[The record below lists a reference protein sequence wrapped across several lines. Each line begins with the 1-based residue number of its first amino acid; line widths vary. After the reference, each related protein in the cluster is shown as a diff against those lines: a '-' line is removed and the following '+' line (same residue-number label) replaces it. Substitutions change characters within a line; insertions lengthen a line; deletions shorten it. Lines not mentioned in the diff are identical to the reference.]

1 MGMRGHLR
9 QITLAELEQLQ
20 RDPQG
25 TEAFVRGKAQPDYG
39 KMLAVLQ
46 STQKIALDARASGAL
61 TDPAERERIRALI
74 FKELDGAGVDVGLG
88 ANESASED
96 GLNLEKS
103 WHVLH
108 YLLTGKAESVPPPLG
123 NAILG
128 GQEIGKDLGYGPARF
143 LTPQQ
148 VREVAT
154 ALASISRD
162 DLSKRFDLKAMMRAK
177 IYPVRDKSELE
188 LTQEYFEQ
196 LARYYAN
203 AAKSGNAM
211 LLWIV

>member
-88 ANESASED
+88 TNESASED
-96 GLNLEKS
+96 GLN
-103 WHVLH
+103 
-108 YLLTGKAESVPPPLG
+108 
-123 NAILG
+123 
-128 GQEIGKDLGYGPARF
+128 
-143 LTPQQ
+143 
-148 VREVAT
+148 
-154 ALASISRD
+154 
-162 DLSKRFDLKAMMRAK
+162 
-177 IYPVRDKSELE
+177 
-188 LTQEYFEQ
+188 
-196 LARYYAN
+196 
-203 AAKSGNAM
+203 
-211 LLWIV
+211 